1 MKLSNL
7 MLLAGAVYLYR
18 KTKKATTLGD
28 SYWGGEF
35 SRGGEDN
42 VYSPGASSG
51 TKVPS
56 GAAATD
62 AAAAMFPEYANILKP
77 YPVSEPSAEP
87 PAPSSPSIEWGLP
100 MDVAK
105 SIKPSKEPVKRRDY
119 TLPVYDSGYY
129 AALRESERLR
139 KEQAERDA
147 RKVDKLFAK
156 AAAPFAAER
165 EEAIPQYSEDP
176 ALERYVQE
184 SRVMEQKAAERAQRA
199 RESALE
205 LDRIIARES
214 RYGPDNLTQS
224 GRAAVERELYRRRVS
239 PGGRSTDF
247 QILAARQRQMLREQA
262 AARQAQAARRQP
274 AQQPQRQAQGGIK
287 STCTDPKGCVRSAI

>member
-7 MLLAGAVYLYR
+7 ILLAGAAYLYR
-18 KTKKATTLGD
+18 KTKKAMTLGD

-35 SRGGEDN
+35 SRGEDN
-42 VYSPGASSG
+42 VYNPGSSG
-51 TKVPS
+51 GTKAPS
-56 GAAATD
+56 STSATD
-62 AAAAMFPEYANILKP
+62 TAAAMFPEYANILKP
-77 YPVSEPSAEP
+77 YPVSEPAGEP
-87 PAPSSPSIEWGLP
+87 SAPSPPSIEWGLP

-105 SIKPSKEPVKRRDY
+105 SVKPSKEPVKRRDY

-129 AALRESERLR
+129 AALRESDRLR
-139 KEQAERDA
+139 KEQAAKDSRN
-147 RKVDKLFAK
+147 VDRLFAK
-156 AAAPFAAER
+156 ASAPFAAER

-224 GRAAVERELYRRRVS
+224 GRAAVERELFRRRVS
-239 PGGRSTDF
+239 PGGQATQF
-247 QILAARQRQMLREQA
+247 QIMAARQRQMLREQA
-262 AARQAQAARRQP
+262 AARQAQAARKQP
-274 AQQPQRQAQGGIK
+274 AQQSQRQAQGGFK